1 MMLLLGHRF
10 AVFTCVYHQTSFPAL
25 TTDVSRHHV
34 AEVSGVDKL
43 VICDCDDPQENQ
55 GEAGSR
61 TVEKYE
67 KHIKNDQ
74 ICQTCI

>member
-1 MMLLLGHRF
+1 MASVPDSLYDAAAWSHICG
-10 AVFTCVYHQTSFPAL
+10 VYHQTSFLAL
-25 TTDVSRHHV
+25 TTDVSRHV

-61 TVEKYE
+61 TLEKYE
-67 KHIKNDQ
+67 KHIYQK
-74 ICQTCI
+74 